1 MAAWFRREDAAATTG
16 SGCYV
21 SDVSLPGMLFA
32 AFVRSPYAHARFTA
46 LNVQEAQSALGVKA
60 VLTAAQLGHLPMP
73 LVNPL
78 VAGELAVPRPLISS
92 NTTHFVGEPIAIVVA
107 DTNANAR
114 AAADLIWA
122 QWEDL
127 GAGADHQANAPAHF
141 QVNWQTPDFDPSI
154 GESKKGCQRVRVTAR
169 QPRVAA
175 MPLEPRSAVAQWNS
189 SAASLTVWLPTQT
202 PFRARADLMRALQL
216 ELYQVRVIA
225 PDVGGAFGARA
236 SIYPEDIML
245 AATAQFMQATIKWAG
260 TRSEEFLAS
269 THGRGAQYQIDGWL
283 NSLNQLE
290 QVQAQFEFPLG
301 AWLPYSAVVPA
312 RNAARMMPGPYSI
325 NAIRT
330 AASGH
335 LSHAAP
341 INIYR
346 GAGRPEACMALERLM
361 DEAARVANID
371 PLQFRR
377 QHCLS
382 AEQFPRHLISGA
394 VIDSANS
401 PLLLDHASK
410 LFDYLRL
417 RQEQVA
423 RQAAGELIGIGIALY
438 VEPCGEGWE
447 HVELDW
453 RVQTDS
459 DPIYSDPIYL
469 TITTGATGQG
479 QGRLTQVAQLAS
491 QWLDVPMAHI
501 RVRCGDTSE
510 SATGIGALASRSTAI
525 GASALF
531 EACEKMKV
539 LRAQNAPLPWAVKHT
554 YTAAAEAWSS
564 GCVMTQV
571 NIDRDTGVL
580 AVEKIV
586 WIDDAGNILDPVLA
600 KGQLLGGLAQGL
612 GQALYERM
620 VYDDQGQL
628 ITGSMMDYAMPRADQ
643 IPPIILGS
651 INTPTQA
658 NRLGAKGVGEAG
670 CIGVPAALLNA
681 AIDALAPLGITSL
694 ELPLTSDQLW
704 QAMAN
709 HDPV

>member
-46 LNVQEAQSALGVKA
+46 LNVQEAQSALGVEA

-127 GAGADHQANAPAHF
+127 DAGADHQVNVPAHF
-141 QVNWQTPDFDPSI
+141 QVNWQTPNFDPSM
-154 GESKKGCQRVRVTAR
+154 GENMKGYQRVRVTAR

-216 ELYQVRVIA
+216 ELHQVRVIA

-269 THGRGAQYQIDGWL
+269 THGRGAQFQIDGWL

-290 QVQAQFEFPLG
+290 QIEAQFEFSLG

-325 NAIRT
+325 DSVRT

-341 INIYR
+341 MNIYR

-377 QHCLS
+377 QHCLL
-382 AEQFPRHLISGA
+382 AEQFPHRLISGA

-401 PLLLDHASK
+401 PLLLDQASK
-410 LFDYLRL
+410 LFDYSTL

-459 DPIYSDPIYL
+459 DPIYL

-491 QWLDVPMAHI
+491 QWLDVPMARI

-586 WIDDAGNILDPVLA
+586 WIDDAGNILDPVFA

-643 IPPIILGS
+643 IPPVILGS